1 MSDVPSYW
9 GDSEAMAINSGRECV
24 GRGTGA
30 FETHYP
36 SIGAIG
42 RAIGTG
48 DDDGKPETFLG
59 FFSFAN
65 RIGGR
70 VMMWLN
76 WGVGSLCRQTVE
88 FQKQE
93 AACVRQWEDV
103 LLVTRPTARSN
114 ESERGGG

>member
-1 MSDVPSYW
+1 MLFSFLFSLFVAFAISFFYVVSDVPSYC

-65 RIGGR
+65 RIGG
-70 VMMWLN
+70 
-76 WGVGSLCRQTVE
+76 
-88 FQKQE
+88 
-93 AACVRQWEDV
+93 
-103 LLVTRPTARSN
+103 
-114 ESERGGG
+114 